1 MRTLL
6 FTLLA
11 FSTTLS
17 FGQLADNMYPDPD
30 HGRFIYGVASG
41 DPTDT
46 TVIIWSCLDVADS
59 LSTETVTWQ
68 VSNHE
73 NFCNIVETGT
83 YSTDYDKYFTIKVDV
98 GNLNPSTI
106 YYYRFID
113 SQGDTSIYGR
123 TRTAPTAD
131 DSLVDHVRFGIT
143 SCSSIYSGYFNGYKH
158 LSERRDLDFV
168 LNVGDYIYD
177 FVDEDEEV
185 RVPTPYPTTPY
196 SKNEWRDRHLY
207 YLMDPDFREA
217 RRWHPWFIIW
227 DNHDI
232 NSLNAPYQDLKESM
246 EAFWEFIPCRMP
258 DPQDPT
264 RIYRSYSYGTLM
276 DLKIIDMYSN
286 RDQYTLT
293 PSDWSLLGAWQ
304 DQWIFT
310 ELISSDAKWK
320 FIPQQK
326 IIAGWSVAGLP
337 GWIGGGGQFLDDKN
351 WDGYDYAR
359 DMLLGYIEQH
369 NIDNVMFLT
378 GDSHITLVADC
389 STDPYDPGTYSGGSG
404 SGSIATEFLPTSIT
418 RGNFDEMLGGTS
430 LLGTAQSLMMGVNP
444 NHVHTEL
451 SEHGYGIIN
460 VTPDTV
466 IAELWYN
473 EILVQSNTE
482 TFSGGYFAVDGVNH
496 WDRDVLSTPSQ
507 VKDITSLVDTSG
519 CWFANVPEVNYDYH
533 EEMLNVYPNPFDET
547 IQVDILSPEGVFIEI
562 YNATT
567 GQIIKRISCTES
579 RNVTVSTQD
588 LAGGNYLF
596 VLKNHVG
603 KVISQ
608 EKAIK
613 K

>member
-1 MRTLL
+1 MRYFILIITLL
-6 FTLLA
+6 GTASL
-11 FSTTLS
+11 
-17 FGQLADNMYPDPD
+17 FGQLADNMYPDST

-41 DPTDT
+41 DPTSSN
-46 TVIIWSCLDVADS
+46 VIIWSCLDVDDI
-59 LSTETVTWQ
+59 TQDETGTWE

-73 NFCNIVETGT
+73 DFCQIVQSGNFTTNNDV
-83 YSTDYDKYFTIKVDV
+83 YYTIKIDV
-98 GNLNPSTI
+98 PNLNPSTI

-113 SQGDTSIYGR
+113 NQGDTSIYGR
-123 TRTAPTAD
+123 TRTAPEEN

-185 RVPTPYPTTPY
+185 RVATPYPTTPY
-196 SKNEWRDRHLY
+196 TPDEWKDRHLY

-217 RRWHPWFIIW
+217 RRWHPWFVIW

-232 NSLNAPYQDLKESM
+232 NGLSAPYLDLKSSM
-246 EAFWEFIPCRMP
+246 EVFWDFIPCRKP
-258 DPQDPT
+258 DPADPT
-264 RIYRSYSYGTLM
+264 MIYRSYSYGRLL
-276 DLKIIDMYSN
+276 DLKIIDMYTK
-286 RDQYTLT
+286 RDQYTIG
-293 PSDWSLLGAWQ
+293 SGQWSLLGAWQ

-337 GWIGGGGQFLDDKN
+337 GWLGGGGQFLDDKN
-351 WDGYDYAR
+351 WDGYDAAR

-369 NIDNVMFLT
+369 EIDNVMFLT

-389 STDPYDPGTYSGGSG
+389 STDPYDIGTYSGSSG

-473 EILVQSNTE
+473 EILTQSNTE

-496 WDRDVLSTPSQ
+496 WDRDVLSSPSQ

-519 CWFANVPEVNYDYH
+519 CWFADVPEVNYDFH
-533 EEMLNVYPNPFDET
+533 EDLMHIYPNPFNET
-547 IQVDILSPEGVFIEI
+547 IQVEINVVDVNFIEL
-562 YNATT
+562 YDAPT
-567 GQIIKRISCTES
+567 GKIIKRISSSGNKKIEI
-579 RNVTVSTQD
+579 STQD
-588 LAGGNYLF
+588 LPAGSYLF
-596 VLKNHVG
+596 VLKNKLGQV
-603 KVISQ
+603 VSQ
-608 EKAIK
+608 KKAIK
-613 K
+613 N

>member
-1 MRTLL
+1 MKGLL
-6 FTLLA
+6 FSLIILVS
-11 FSTTLS
+11 STA
-17 FGQLADNMYPDPD
+17 FGQLAYNMYPDST

-46 TVIIWSCLDVADS
+46 TVIIWSCLDVSDTTV
-59 LSTETVTWQ
+59 TETGIWQ
-68 VSNHE
+68 VSNNE
-73 NFCNIVETGT
+73 NFCNIFRTGSFT
-83 YSTDYDKYFTIKVDV
+83 TDFDKYYTIKIDVDS
-98 GNLNPSTI
+98 LNPSTI

-123 TRTAPTAD
+123 TRTAPSPD
-131 DSLVDHVRFGIT
+131 DSLVDHVRFGVT

-158 LSERRDLDFV
+158 MSQRSDLDFV

-177 FVDEDEEV
+177 FVDGDEEI
-185 RVPTPYPTTPY
+185 RVPTPYPTSPY
-196 SKNEWRDRHLY
+196 TKNEWRDRHLY
-207 YLMDPDFREA
+207 YLMDPDLREA

-232 NSLNAPYQDLKESM
+232 NGLNDPFPDLKESM
-246 EAFWEFIPCRMP
+246 EAFWDFIPCRMP
-258 DPQDPT
+258 DPSDPT
-264 RIYRSYSYGTLM
+264 RIYRSYSYGKLL
-276 DLKIIDMYSN
+276 DLKLIDMLTK
-286 RDQYTLT
+286 RDQNTLT
-293 PSDWSLLGAWQ
+293 PNDYSLLGAWQ

-326 IIAGWSVAGLP
+326 IIAGWSVAGVPAWL
-337 GWIGGGGQFLDDKN
+337 GGGGQYLDTKN

-359 DMLLGYIEQH
+359 DYLLGYIEMQ

-389 STDPYDPGTYSGGSG
+389 STDPYDIGTYNGSNG
-404 SGSIATEFLPTSIT
+404 SGSIATEFLPTSLS

-430 LLGTAQSLMMGVNP
+430 LVPLAQSYMLAANP

-451 SEHGYGIIN
+451 TEHGYGIIN

-473 EILVQSNTE
+473 EILNVSNTE
-482 TFSGGYFAVDGVNH
+482 TFSGGYFVEDGLNH
-496 WDRDVLSTPSQ
+496 WDRSVLNTPTQ
-507 VKDITSLVDTSG
+507 PKDISSLIDTSG
-519 CWFANVPEVNYDYH
+519 CWFANVPEIDFGYN
-533 EEMLNVYPNPFDET
+533 EEMMNIYPNPFEET
-547 IQVDILSPEGVFIEI
+547 IQVEIIGKAGDFVEI
-562 YNATT
+562 YDAGT
-567 GQIIKRISCTES
+567 GRIIKRVCLSGNKSVAIP
-579 RNVTVSTQD
+579 TQEM
-588 LAGGNYLF
+588 AGGNYLF
-596 VLKNHVG
+596 VLKDKLG
-603 KVISQ
+603 KVQSQ